1 MSEPPVDPLKAVNS
15 DPQPL
20 TPAEWA
26 EAVLSTVEEH

>member
-1 MSEPPVDPLKAVNS
+1 MSEPPVDPPRAATS